1 MRRTALT
8 GPDPGATGPEGPGIR
23 GTALGETEA
32 MTMQER
38 GAAPADASAAT
49 TTAAPGPCVV
59 EARALVKSFN
69 GRPAVNGIDLSIPRG
84 GCFGFLGPNGA
95 GKTTTL
101 RMIIGQSPVTS
112 GSLRVFG
119 LPVERHVR
127 EIRARIGVVPQ
138 TDNADPDFSVAEN
151 LRMYARYF
159 GVGAT
164 TAESRIRE
172 LLQFMELDDRADDRI
187 RSLSGG
193 MKRRLT
199 IARALINDPE
209 LIILD
214 EPTTGLDPQVR
225 RMIWTRLRQL
235 RNSGKTLLLTTHYMD
250 EAERLCDDLVV
261 IDKGRIVAQGA
272 PRQLISRHVE
282 AHVIEVQGESVPVTA
297 LLAGLPGVRIERA
310 GETHYCYTNELGPAL
325 KRFENV
331 PGLICSHRPATLE
344 DVFLRITGHEL
355 RE

>member
-1 MRRTALT
+1 MSPACVYCRPMQDREFVAE
-8 GPDPGATGPEGPGIR
+8 GARSG
-23 GTALGETEA
+23 
-32 MTMQER
+32 
-38 GAAPADASAAT
+38 GAATPAREA
-49 TTAAPGPCVV
+49 VV
-59 EARALVKSFN
+59 VLRGLTKDFG
-69 GRPAVNGIDLSIPRG
+69 GRPAVRGIDLDIPRG

-101 RMIIGQSPVTS
+101 RMILGQSPPGS
-112 GSLRVFG
+112 GTLTVFG
-119 LPVERHVR
+119 LPVAQRIR

-138 TDNADPDFSVAEN
+138 ADNADPDFTVGEN

-159 GVGAT
+159 GVSPAV
-164 TAESRIRE
+164 ARPRIRE
-172 LLQFMELDDRADDRI
+172 LLEFMELSDRADDPVKE
-187 RSLSGG
+187 LSGG

-235 RNSGKTLLLTTHYMD
+235 SHAGKTLLLTTHYMD

-261 IDKGRIVAQGA
+261 IDQGRIIARGA
-272 PRQLISRHVE
+272 PAALIRQHVERHVVEIE
-282 AHVIEVQGESVPVTA
+282 ADAVTVQR
-297 LLAGLPGVRIERA
+297 LLGGIPGVRHEQA
-310 GETHYCYTNELGPAL
+310 GETHYCYTDAL
-325 KRFENV
+325 APVLQRLEQA
-331 PGLICSHRPATLE
+331 PGIACRHRPATLE
-344 DVFLRITGHEL
+344 DVFLRLTGHEL

>member
-1 MRRTALT
+1 VGEPVIVARGLT
-8 GPDPGATGPEGPGIR
+8 
-23 GTALGETEA
+23 
-32 MTMQER
+32 
-38 GAAPADASAAT
+38 
-49 TTAAPGPCVV
+49 
-59 EARALVKSFN
+59 KSFD
-69 GRPAVNGIDLSIPRG
+69 GRPAVRGIDLEIPRG

-101 RMIIGQSPVTS
+101 RMILGQSPLS
-112 GSLRVFG
+112 GGSLTVFG
-119 LPVERHVR
+119 LPVDHGVR
-127 EIRARIGVVPQ
+127 EIRARTGVVPQ
-138 TDNADPDFSVAEN
+138 NDNADPDFTVAEN

-159 GVGAT
+159 GLSA
-164 TAESRIRE
+164 AEVAPRIRE
-172 LLQFMELDDRADDRI
+172 LLEFMELADRAEDRI

-209 LIILD
+209 LIVLD

-225 RMIWTRLRQL
+225 RMIWNRLREL

-272 PRQLISRHVE
+272 PRELIRHHVE
-282 AHVIEVQGESVPVTA
+282 SNVLEIQGGGAPVEG
-297 LLAGLPGVRIERA
+297 LLAGLPAVRIERV
-310 GETHYCYTNELGPAL
+310 GETHYCYTDDLPAAL
-325 KRFENV
+325 QRLERA
-331 PGLICSHRPATLE
+331 PELICMHRPTTLE
-344 DVFLRITGHEL
+344 DVFLRLTGHEL